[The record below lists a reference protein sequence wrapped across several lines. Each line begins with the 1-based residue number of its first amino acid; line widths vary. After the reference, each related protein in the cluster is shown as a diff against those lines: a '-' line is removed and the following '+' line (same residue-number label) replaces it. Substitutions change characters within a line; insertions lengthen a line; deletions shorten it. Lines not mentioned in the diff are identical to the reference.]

1 MRTTDRRGAEI
12 SRADAHAMEGFEE
25 ALTLFNGY
33 FADPFARI
41 EAVLAEAPEMPM
53 ALALKGGL
61 LLCSTEAAMREP
73 LGEVIAAGERLAP
86 RMTAR
91 ERGHFAA
98 LAAWHRGEFSAA
110 GERYGRVLADH
121 PRDLLALQLAHQIDF
136 FLGRGTMLRDRPAA
150 VLRAWD
156 GSVPGFGY
164 VLGMHAFGLEE
175 TGEFGRAEEQGRR
188 ALSLCR
194 ADAWAVHAVAHVME
208 MQGRTEEGAEWL
220 TGRTADW
227 APGNMLAYHNWW
239 HLALHHLDEGAFDR
253 VLAIYDSGIR
263 PAPSGVALEL
273 VDASA
278 MLWRLMLRGA
288 DVGPRF
294 VEVADV
300 WEGFADDAWYAFND
314 VHAMMAFFATDRPAS
329 QARVLASLARAASGS
344 GTNARMAQE
353 VGIPLARALVAFGAG
368 RHAEAAAGLCAVH
381 PIASRFG
388 GSHAQRDVIHL
399 TAVEAAI
406 RAGDR
411 GLARAGVA
419 AAGTEAAQPVQPGGL
434 RAGDGP
440 GAPRG
445 VTTRAGGGAP
455 PPTAAPR

>member
-1 MRTTDRRGAEI
+1 MLTKDRRGCAI
-12 SRADAHAMEGFEE
+12 SPTDATALAGFEE

-41 EAVLAEAPEMPM
+41 EAVLEEAPDMPM

-61 LLCSTEAAMREP
+61 LLCSTQADMNGP
-73 LGEVIAAGERLAP
+73 LGEVIAEAGTLAG
-86 RMTAR
+86 RMNAR

-98 LAAWHRGEFSAA
+98 LAAWHRGDFAAA
-110 GERYGRVLADH
+110 GDHYARVLADE
-121 PRDLLALQLAHQIDF
+121 PRDLLALQLAHTTDF
-136 FLGRGTMLRDRPAA
+136 LLGRSSMLRDRPAA

-175 TGEFGRAEEQGRR
+175 MGEYGRAEEQGRR
-188 ALSLCR
+188 SLSHCR

-220 TGRTADW
+220 ASRTADW

-253 VLAIYDSGIR
+253 VLGIYDTGIR
-263 PAPSGVALEL
+263 PAPSTVAMEL

-278 MLWRLMLRGA
+278 MLWRLRLRGA

-294 VEVADV
+294 EEVADA
-300 WEGFADDAWYAFND
+300 WEGFADDGWYAFND
-314 VHAMMAFFATDRPAS
+314 VHAMMAFAATGRQAA
-329 QARVLASLARAASGS
+329 QARVMASLARAAAGA
-344 GTNARMAQE
+344 GTNAMMARE
-353 VGIPLARALVAFGAG
+353 VGMPLARGIAAFADG
-368 RHAEAAAGLCAVH
+368 RYSEAAATIASIH
-381 PIASRFG
+381 PIANRFG
-388 GSHAQRDVIHL
+388 GSHAQRDVFHL
-399 TAVEAAI
+399 TALEAAT

-411 GLARAGVA
+411 GLARALAAQRLAQKPHSPFNRAAFARA
-419 AAGTEAAQPVQPGGL
+419 AALPALAA
-434 RAGDGP
+434 
-440 GAPRG
+440 
-445 VTTRAGGGAP
+445 
-455 PPTAAPR
+455 